1 MRNVIPP
8 ASSAIETL
16 IHPERPYR
24 GTFTSLFYFLQIGT
38 FRKRRNVRHLSS
50 FLLSVI
56 LERIVFSC
64 SASRVHSGSPVR
76 PVSLRARNSLW
87 HLSPR
92 PGMIV
97 QLSVVDPGPFSS
109 KVEPKDCLQNRG
121 STFDIQSSD
130 NETPTS
136 GHSLTT
142 AVLGRRVD
150 SFHLSRSLLEACCC
164 RCCRA

>member
-16 IHPERPYR
+16 IHPERPDR
-24 GTFTSLFYFLQIGT
+24 GAFTSLFYFLQIGT

-87 HLSPR
+87 HLSPS

-109 KVEPKDCLQNRG
+109 KVEPKDCLQNRVLP
-121 STFDIQSSD
+121 SISKVQTMK
-130 NETPTS
+130 TP
-136 GHSLTT
+136 HRVT
-142 AVLGRRVD
+142 ASQPQCWDVGWI
-150 SFHLSRSLLEACCC
+150 LSI
-164 RCCRA
+164 